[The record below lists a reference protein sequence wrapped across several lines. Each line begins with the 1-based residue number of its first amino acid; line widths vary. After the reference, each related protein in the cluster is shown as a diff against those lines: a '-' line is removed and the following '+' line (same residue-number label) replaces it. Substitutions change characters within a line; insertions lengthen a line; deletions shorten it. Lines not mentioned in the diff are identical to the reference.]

1 MALVSNF
8 AQRADTICN
17 NFLCVPIQELVCKY
31 MYFKC
36 LYVLQSLYLIAVN
49 SEVQYAKQNKT
60 EQYM

>member
-1 MALVSNF
+1 MALASNF

-17 NFLCVPIQELVCKY
+17 IFCAPIQELVCKY

-49 SEVQYAKQNKT
+49 SEVQYAKQNKK
-60 EQYM
+60 EQYI